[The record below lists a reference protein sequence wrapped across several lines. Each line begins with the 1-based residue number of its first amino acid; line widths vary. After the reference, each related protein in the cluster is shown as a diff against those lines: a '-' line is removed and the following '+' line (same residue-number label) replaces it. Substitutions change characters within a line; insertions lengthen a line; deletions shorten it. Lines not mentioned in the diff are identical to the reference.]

1 MTLPDVWNADGT
13 MTYIKYTLD
22 GQNVTDGVISG
33 SNSKAMMAGYEEEE
47 TEDMEDTEDP
57 EDVEETEVTD
67 DLDDLEEE
75 DNEENKES
83 RGAKEKSLHLYL
95 WDGP

>member
-1 MTLPDVWNADGT
+1 MECRWNSSLC
-13 MTYIKYTLD
+13 KYTLD

-33 SNSKAMMAGYEEEE
+33 AIPKAMMAGYEEEE

-75 DNEENKES
+75 DNEENKKAEEP
-83 RGAKEKSLHLYL
+83 KKKSTHLYL